1 MSKNGW
7 HVEIEQEVAATDY
20 EAFVGL
26 RLRAGKPV
34 LRLPLGYAVAATE
47 SGQRC
52 LGDFSRIL
60 ARFASEYPEERRSQH
75 QGDGY
80 LRAPA
85 GQSYRPGT
93 PQPMGYSKIGNCL
106 QLIRRLR
113 DPSMMALTRVPG
125 LAAFDPRYIS
135 RNLERATYLPDGTPH
150 FNTMWSYA
158 PQLRRMSS
166 DMVGLAAWTALD
178 TIEHIF
184 PNFRYP
190 ELDNA
195 LAKEWRL
202 LAERFADDYDLDSD
216 ASLYTGTSSSTLSAL
231 QTALQT
237 ITRQSPPLHAD
248 ARDLYNILDRLL
260 NFSLAEN
267 GGEIWGLEGFHRV
280 WEAACL
286 EHAQSKYGAA
296 AIFTCDDELLKNA
309 APQDRKRWKQN
320 QCRVFARNGIAR
332 RPDLVIRRADS
343 RFLIVDFKYS
353 PAYADEAILK
363 RRPLAPEMPRAS
375 DTAGAS
381 DNRNVRKVFADQY
394 KLHQDIA
401 NLEAYRWLLMQHE
414 LKSSDESLIDMELW
428 VPSAT
433 AAIRSC
439 RWQVQNGSGAVP
451 GSEFNRIAVVYQS
464 TRDIIGPYG
473 DKFRIFD

>member
-1 MSKNGW
+1 MSKGAWN
-7 HVEIEQEVAATDY
+7 VEIEERVAATDY
-20 EAFVGL
+20 ESFVGL

-34 LRLPLGYAVAATE
+34 LRLPLGYAVAPAE

-75 QGDGY
+75 LGDGY

-85 GQSYRPGT
+85 GQSYRPGAQ
-93 PQPMGYSKIGNCL
+93 QPIGYSKIGNCL

-113 DPSMMALTRVPG
+113 DPKMMALMRMPG
-125 LAAFDPRYIS
+125 LAGFDPRYIS
-135 RNLERATYLPDGTPH
+135 RNLERATYLPDGTPL
-150 FNTMWSYA
+150 FDTMWSHA
-158 PQLRRMSS
+158 PQLRRMCS

-184 PNFRYP
+184 PSFRYS

-195 LAKEWRL
+195 LAKEWEL
-202 LAERFADDYDLDSD
+202 LAERFADDYDLDSE
-216 ASLYTGTSSSTLSAL
+216 ASLYTGTSSATLAALQSAL
-231 QTALQT
+231 QA
-237 ITRQSPPLHAD
+237 IARQSPPLHAD
-248 ARDLYNILDRLL
+248 ARELYDILDRLL
-260 NFSLAEN
+260 NFSLVEN

-286 EHAQSKYGAA
+286 EHAQSKYGSE
-296 AIFTCDDELLKNA
+296 AIFTCDDELLKKA
-309 APQDRKRWKQN
+309 PPQDRKRWKQN
-320 QCRVFARNGIAR
+320 RCRVFAHNGIAR
-332 RPDLVIRRADS
+332 RPDLVIQQADG

-353 PAYADEAILK
+353 AAYMDEAIVK

-375 DTAGAS
+375 DTEGTS
-381 DNRNVRKVFADQY
+381 DSRRVLRAFAEQF

-414 LKSSDESLIDMELW
+414 LRSPDESLVDMELW

-433 AAIRSC
+433 AAIQSC
-439 RWQVQNGSGAVP
+439 RWQVPNGSGALP
-451 GSEFNRIAVVYQS
+451 GSEFSRIAIVYQS
-464 TRDIIGPYG
+464 TRDIVGPYG